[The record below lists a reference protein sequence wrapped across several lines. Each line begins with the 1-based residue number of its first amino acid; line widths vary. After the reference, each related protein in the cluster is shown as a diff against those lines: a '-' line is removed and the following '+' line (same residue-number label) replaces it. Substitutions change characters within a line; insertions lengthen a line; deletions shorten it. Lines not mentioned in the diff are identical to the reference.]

1 MYQIYFDRREQKD
14 YTGFNCPWS
23 QDQGGKFNVP
33 TNRTIDTK
41 LVLGALLFG
50 LGWGIGGLCP
60 G

>member
-14 YTGFNCPWS
+14 YNGFNCPLS
-23 QDQGGKFNVP
+23 QDKEDKFNVP
-33 TNRTIDTK
+33 TNRKIDSK
-41 LVLGALLFG
+41 LVFGAAIFG

>member
-14 YTGFNCPWS
+14 YTGFNCPLS
-23 QDQGGKFNVP
+23 QDKGGKFNVP

-41 LVLGALLFG
+41 LALGAVLFG

>member
-1 MYQIYFDRREQKD
+1 MYQIYFDRREQND
-14 YTGFNCPWS
+14 YTVLNCPLS
-23 QDQGGKFNVP
+23 QDKGGKFNVP

-41 LVLGALLFG
+41 LVLGAVLFG